1 MKLASL
7 SIRRPVFALM
17 LTLGLVVLGFVSLS
31 RLEIALDPDVEFP
44 FVAVTTVL
52 RGASP
57 ETVESELTDVLEEE
71 INTTEGIRSLRSVSA
86 ESLSQ
91 VFVEFEI
98 GENVDVKAQQI
109 RDKVALAR
117 PRLPLDAEDS
127 VVAQLDPDSAP
138 ILSILLAGPYAI
150 RELSELAENAV
161 ADRIERL
168 PGVGSVSVQ
177 GSRRREIR
185 IWLDPLRLSGYGL
198 SIEEVSDVLRR
209 ENAELAGGRIESAKQ
224 EWAVTTANKVD
235 RVEDFGNLIVAERSG
250 TLVHLRDVATI
261 EDGLQEE
268 RSIARLN
275 GQRGVSLEVRRR
287 SGANTVEVA
296 RQVRAAVDDLR
307 ASLPAGLSITVA
319 RDNATF
325 IEDSI
330 RSIFVDM
337 TYGAILTVAVVL
349 LFLRNLRS
357 TLIAALAIPSSVIA
371 SFTFFLMA
379 GFTLNMMSLMALSL
393 SIGLVI
399 DDAIVVLEAIYRR
412 LEGGEPGREAADR
425 GTDQVGLAVVSTTLA
440 VCAVFVP
447 IAFMS
452 GMVGQWFYEFG
463 MVVAIAVC
471 VSTLVALTLTPM
483 LASKLLQLEL
493 APGRA
498 FRAIERGH
506 ATLEHGY
513 RRLLTGALRHK
524 AITTGA
530 ALGAIVA
537 GMIVAALL
545 PFDFYQQGD
554 QGEFAVD
561 AKLPI
566 GTSLGVTDQVSRRIE
581 ELISAQPHVREVFA
595 TVGPGLQ
602 REPNRTH
609 IVVKL
614 APKAERSATQ
624 VQVMDALRDTLR
636 GAVPEAEEISVGEL
650 SWIQF
655 SGGRSATL
663 VYTLRGPDL
672 DRLAAHAAALVARM
686 KSDPLFVDVASS
698 HETGRPEIRLTLAR
712 DVAADLG
719 VPGVSVGRTIRA
731 LLAGEKVGTFEQTGE
746 RYDVRVQ
753 VLPEFRDDPGELD
766 LIRVRSMR
774 GDLVPLTNVAKVRIG
789 EGPVEIH
796 REDRSRQIT
805 LYANLA
811 GSAPLGV
818 GSQKLEAWGRE
829 LGISAPEELSAAGRA
844 RAMMETGTAIRFA
857 FLLALAAIYMILASL
872 FNSLLHPLTI
882 MVSAPLSFIGG
893 FLALWLAGMSLD
905 LMSGIGLLVLLG
917 LVMKNG
923 ILLVD
928 CANQLR
934 EDGRSAEEAMLEAGP
949 VRLRPVLMTTGALI
963 FGLLPVA
970 FSTSSG
976 SEFRAPMAMI
986 TVGGLVTSTLL
997 TLAVVPVV
1005 YCLLD
1010 RLRAG
1015 VAVRIID
1022 ALRAH
1027 AREWSGL
1034 IEVRLNLGRR
1044 P

>member
-1 MKLASL
+1 MKLASV

-17 LTLGLVVLGFVSLS
+17 LTLGLVTLGIVSLS

-52 RGASP
+52 PGASP
-57 ETVESELTDVLEEE
+57 ETVESEITDVLEEE

-98 GENVDVKAQQI
+98 GEDVDVKAQQV

-127 VVAQLDPDSAP
+127 VVAQLDPDAAP
-138 ILSILLAGPYAI
+138 ILSILLSGPYAI
-150 RELSELAENAV
+150 RELSELAENQV

-168 PGVGSVSVQ
+168 PGVGSVSIV

-185 IWLDPLRLSGYGL
+185 IWVDPLRLSGYGL
-198 SIEEVSDVLRR
+198 SIEEIADVLRR
-209 ENAELAGGRIESAKQ
+209 ENAELAGGRIESERQ
-224 EWAVTTANKVD
+224 EWAVTTANKVA
-235 RVEDFGNLIVAERSG
+235 RVEDFGTLIVAERGG
-250 TLVHLRDVATI
+250 TLVHLHDVATV
-261 EDGLQEE
+261 EDGLQEA
-268 RSIARLN
+268 RGIARVN
-275 GQRGVSLEVRRR
+275 GERGVSLDVRRR
-287 SGANTVEVA
+287 SGANTVAVA
-296 RQVRAAVDDLR
+296 RAVRGAVDELR
-307 ASLPAGLSITVA
+307 ASLPAGVSISVA

-325 IEDSI
+325 IEESI

-337 TYGAILTVAVVL
+337 VYGAVLTVAVVL

-357 TLIAALAIPSSVIA
+357 TSIAALAIPSSVIA

-412 LEGGEPGREAADR
+412 IEAGERSRDAADR
-425 GTDQVGLAVVSTTLA
+425 GTEQVGLAVVSTTLA

-463 MVVAIAVC
+463 LVVAIAVC

-483 LASKLLQLEL
+483 LASRVLRRER
-493 APGRA
+493 APGRV
-498 FRAIERGH
+498 FLAIERGH
-506 ATLEHGY
+506 RALEHAY
-513 RRLLTGALRHK
+513 QRLLAAALRRK
-524 AITTGA
+524 AVTVGA
-530 ALGAIVA
+530 ALAAIVA
-537 GMIVAALL
+537 GIGVAALL

-554 QGEFAVD
+554 QGEFAVE

-566 GTSLGVTDQVSRRIE
+566 GSPLAVTDQVSRRIE
-581 ELISAQPHVREVFA
+581 ELLARHPQVRQVFA

-602 REPNRTH
+602 REPNRSR

-614 APKAERSATQ
+614 APKDERRETQ
-624 VQVMDALRDTLR
+624 VEIMDALRAQLR
-636 GAVPEAEEISVGEL
+636 AAVPEAEEISVGEI
-650 SWIQF
+650 SWVEF

-672 DRLAAHAAALVARM
+672 ERLARHASALMARM
-686 KSDPLFVDVASS
+686 KADPDFADVASS

-712 DVAADLG
+712 DVAADLA
-719 VPGVSVGRTIRA
+719 VPGVAVGRTIRA
-731 LLAGEKVGTFEQTGE
+731 LIAGEKVGTFEQGNE

-753 VLPEFRDDPGELD
+753 VLPEYRDDPGELD
-766 LIRVRSMR
+766 LIRVRSLR
-774 GDLVPLTNVAKVRIG
+774 GDLVPLTNVTHARIG

-805 LYANLA
+805 LYANLVA
-811 GSAPLGV
+811 GAPLGV
-818 GSQKLEAWGRE
+818 GSQKVEAWGRE
-829 LGISAPEELSAAGRA
+829 IGIAAPDALSATGRA
-844 RAMMETGTAIRFA
+844 RAMKETGSAIRFA
-857 FLLALAAIYMILASL
+857 FFLALAAIYMILASL
-872 FNSLLHPLTI
+872 FNSLVHPLTI
-882 MVSAPLSFIGG
+882 MVSAPLAFIGG
-893 FLALWLAGMSLD
+893 FFALWLFGMSLD

-934 EDGRSAEEAMLEAGP
+934 ADGRSAESAMLEAGP

-970 FSTSSG
+970 TSASSG

-986 TVGGLVTSTLL
+986 TVGGLLTSTLL
-997 TLAVVPVV
+997 TLVVVPVV

-1010 RLRAG
+1010 SLRAS
-1015 VAVRIID
+1015 VS
-1022 ALRAH
+1022 
-1027 AREWSGL
+1027 ARVIAATRRRSPGL
-1034 IEVRLNLGRR
+1034 PRTQ
-1044 P
+1044 PAP

>member
-1 MKLASL
+1 MKLASV

-57 ETVESELTDVLEEE
+57 ETIESEVTDVLEEE

-138 ILSILLAGPYAI
+138 ILSILIAGPYAI
-150 RELSELAENAV
+150 RELSELAENEI

-168 PGVGSVSVQ
+168 PGVGSVSVV

-198 SIEEVSDVLRR
+198 SIEEIADVLRR
-209 ENAELAGGRIESAKQ
+209 ENAELAGGRIENTKQ

-235 RVEDFGNLIVAERSG
+235 RVEDFGTLIVAERGGS
-250 TLVHLRDVATI
+250 LVHLHDVAAV

-275 GQRGVSLEVRRR
+275 GERGVSLEVRRR
-287 SGANTVEVA
+287 SGANTVAVA
-296 RQVRAAVDDLR
+296 RAVRAAVDDLR
-307 ASLPAGLSITVA
+307 ATLPAGIRMVVA

-337 TYGAILTVAVVL
+337 VYGAILTVAVVL

-357 TLIAALAIPSSVIA
+357 TLIASLAIPSSVIA

-412 LEGGEPGREAADR
+412 LEGGESRLEAADR
-425 GTDQVGLAVVSTTLA
+425 GTEQVGLAVVSTTLA

-483 LASKLLQLEL
+483 LASKLLQLER
-493 APGRA
+493 APGRV
-498 FRAIERGH
+498 FRALERGH
-506 ATLEHGY
+506 DALERGY
-513 RRLLTGALRHK
+513 RRLLAGALRHK
-524 AITTGA
+524 GITTGV

-537 GMIVAALL
+537 GVSVAALL

-566 GTSLGVTDQVSRRIE
+566 GTSLGVTDRVSRRIE
-581 ELISAQPHVREVFA
+581 ELVSAQPHVREVFA

-614 APKAERSATQ
+614 SPKTERSATQ
-624 VQVMDALRDTLR
+624 LEVMDALRGTLR
-636 GAVPEAEEISVGEL
+636 SAVPEAEEISVGEL

-655 SGGRSATL
+655 SGGRSASL

-686 KSDPLFVDVASS
+686 KSDPVFVDVASS

-719 VPGVSVGRTIRA
+719 VPGVAVGRTIRA
-731 LLAGEKVGTFEQTGE
+731 LLAGEKVGTFEQNSE

-753 VLPEFRDDPGELD
+753 VLPEFRNDPGKLD
-766 LIRVRSMR
+766 LIRVRSLH
-774 GDLVPLTNVAKVRIG
+774 GDLVPLTNVARVRIG

-811 GSAPLGV
+811 HGAPLGV
-818 GSQKLEAWGRE
+818 GSKKLEAWGRE
-829 LGISAPEELSAAGRA
+829 LGISAPDELAAAGRA

-928 CANQLR
+928 RANQLR
-934 EDGRSAEEAMLEAGP
+934 EDGRGAEAAMLEAGP

-970 FSTSSG
+970 FSASPG

-986 TVGGLVTSTLL
+986 TVGGLLTSTLL
-997 TLAVVPVV
+997 TLVVVPVV

-1010 RLRAG
+1010 SLRVGAAARISAAARLRLSG
-1015 VAVRIID
+1015 WQRM
-1022 ALRAH
+1022 
-1027 AREWSGL
+1027 REAQ
-1034 IEVRLNLGRR
+1034 
-1044 P
+1044 